1 MPPKARQN
9 SKKLAEKEERILL
22 AVSAIEKQDIR
33 TIREAARVFNI
44 SHETLRRRLSG
55 RTSRAEKRANSYKLT

>member
-22 AVSAIEKQDIR
+22 TVSAIEKQDIR

-44 SHETLRRRLSG
+44 SYKTLRR
-55 RTSRAEKRANSYKLT
+55 